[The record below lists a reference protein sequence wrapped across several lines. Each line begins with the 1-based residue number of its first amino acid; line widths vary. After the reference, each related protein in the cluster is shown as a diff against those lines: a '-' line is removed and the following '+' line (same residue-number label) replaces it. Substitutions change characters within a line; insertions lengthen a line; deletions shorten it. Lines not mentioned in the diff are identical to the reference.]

1 MANYTYLIR
10 GGTII
15 DGSGFPRA
23 KGDLGISGEYIKTV
37 GGTEKGN
44 AAEVIDA
51 TGKYLIPGIVDITN
65 HSDTHWTLFTY
76 PEQCNLLAQGITTI
90 IGGACGASIAPLV
103 ETRAIQSIKKWTDI
117 SRANIN
123 WQSVSELFDELE
135 RHPLGVN
142 FGMFVGYS
150 TLRGNITDDALQ
162 ELTRAELESVKLI
175 LTRSLDEGA
184 LGLSFGLASL
194 GNSLALQDEVIA
206 LARVVADAG
215 KVVTVHLR
223 NEGSRLL
230 PSIVEAL
237 RIARATG
244 VPVHISH
251 IKAIGRR
258 AWQDFN
264 KALAIVQKARKEE
277 NLSIT
282 VDLFP
287 YLRTGSLLYNFL
299 PDWILEGG
307 NSKIIEI
314 LIDPSKRQSVLDSMK
329 KQTLHYDKIVIAEAQ
344 KSKDVVGKTIQ
355 HIAQS
360 GGLSP
365 EETVI
370 EILISN
376 DLGVT
381 VFSKTLMSTHL
392 VSIAR
397 EPYSMFSSDGVGEG
411 ERKRDLTHPRSY
423 GAFPRFLHRLVVK
436 GNILSWEEAVKKM
449 TSVPASLV
457 GLGSHRGL
465 LKQGYF
471 ADVVILD
478 PKKIIDMATYRH
490 PYQYPHGIDYV
501 FVNGNCAFKKGKVT
515 GALAG
520 KVFRRS

>member
-1 MANYTYLIR
+1 
-10 GGTII
+10 
-15 DGSGFPRA
+15 
-23 KGDLGISGEYIKTV
+23 
-37 GGTEKGN
+37 
-44 AAEVIDA
+44 
-51 TGKYLIPGIVDITN
+51 
-65 HSDTHWTLFTY
+65 
-76 PEQCNLLAQGITTI
+76 
-90 IGGACGASIAPLV
+90 
-103 ETRAIQSIKKWTDI
+103 
-117 SRANIN
+117 
-123 WQSVSELFDELE
+123 
-135 RHPLGVN
+135 
-142 FGMFVGYS
+142 
-150 TLRGNITDDALQ
+150 
-162 ELTRAELESVKLI
+162 
-175 LTRSLDEGA
+175 
-184 LGLSFGLASL
+184 
-194 GNSLALQDEVIA
+194 
-206 LARVVADAG
+206 
-215 KVVTVHLR
+215 
-223 NEGSRLL
+223 
-230 PSIVEAL
+230 
-237 RIARATG
+237 
-244 VPVHISH
+244 
-251 IKAIGRR
+251 
-258 AWQDFN
+258 
-264 KALAIVQKARKEE
+264 
-277 NLSIT
+277 
-282 VDLFP
+282 
-287 YLRTGSLLYNFL
+287 
-299 PDWILEGG
+299 
-307 NSKIIEI
+307 
-314 LIDPSKRQSVLDSMK
+314 MK

-520 KVFRRS
+520 KFFRRSKRQAIHSYLRTRPFGRWRWCCSFFCRTGIFGYRNRRKTKNATCRLASCASFVSHQICSWKTSEKRFRARGSGCKKSGDS